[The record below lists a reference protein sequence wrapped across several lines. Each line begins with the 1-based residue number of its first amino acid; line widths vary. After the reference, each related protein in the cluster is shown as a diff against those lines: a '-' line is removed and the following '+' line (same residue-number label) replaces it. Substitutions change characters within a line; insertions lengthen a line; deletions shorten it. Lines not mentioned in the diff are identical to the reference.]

1 MSSGQPNTYPE
12 GKKKRTIKVL
22 DEIEKKIKTFKIY
35 NMNNK
40 KENYFGSSKS

>member
-22 DEIEKKIKTFKIY
+22 DEIEKKIQP
-35 NMNNK
+35 
-40 KENYFGSSKS
+40 E